1 MHYEGRALTTVG
13 RYGYRV
19 AVESRAN
26 GTLRA
31 SWYQAGIKKRVA
43 LPDLLLVDGDEIRNQ
58 LTVQRAEEIALRIS
72 HALAR
77 GDDPV
82 RQIPEPEVGPA
93 MRPSSLGAVANRY
106 FSEEVGAVVSADT
119 ITNYRKFRA
128 DCERILGTTFDLN
141 DLSIETVSTLSR
153 ALAHDFAQQHAKR
166 IDQATL
172 DLRKLEVW
180 KKTKKRKNAKKPKVT
195 KRPPAQI
202 PGLIATQ
209 KCVQWIYTI
218 ARWGFDRRIVDRL
231 PAIPRGWKGIVKGIW
246 ERFTGQR
253 PTVDRPAYNEAD
265 VRRFFAVLRR
275 IDPRIALL
283 LEVAL
288 GSRLGQACR
297 ITRKSL
303 DLSAD
308 HVGAGKLTIPGGGE
322 KKPGMVIDLSRRA
335 VRAIRRAFATY
346 LAIFEGAYQ
355 TGEIAD
361 YWLVPGGP
369 LDDLKTPAALRNAD
383 CISEQFLGNLF
394 DEAETTA
401 GVEKRRKRR
410 MHGLRRFVR
419 TRGARLEPDTRVL
432 DGLIGHDS
440 RGVGGLYEDEE
451 DPWVRSRILEVREE
465 IVRIVSHP
473 ASKEK

>member
-153 ALAHDFAQQHAKR
+153 GFARSLHE
-166 IDQATL
+166 TS
-172 DLRKLEVW
+172 
-180 KKTKKRKNAKKPKVT
+180 
-195 KRPPAQI
+195 
-202 PGLIATQ
+202 
-209 KCVQWIYTI
+209 
-218 ARWGFDRRIVDRL
+218 
-231 PAIPRGWKGIVKGIW
+231 
-246 ERFTGQR
+246 
-253 PTVDRPAYNEAD
+253 
-265 VRRFFAVLRR
+265 
-275 IDPRIALL
+275 
-283 LEVAL
+283 
-288 GSRLGQACR
+288 GS
-297 ITRKSL
+297 
-303 DLSAD
+303 
-308 HVGAGKLTIPGGGE
+308 
-322 KKPGMVIDLSRRA
+322 
-335 VRAIRRAFATY
+335 
-346 LAIFEGAYQ
+346 
-355 TGEIAD
+355 
-361 YWLVPGGP
+361 W
-369 LDDLKTPAALRNAD
+369 
-383 CISEQFLGNLF
+383 
-394 DEAETTA
+394 
-401 GVEKRRKRR
+401 
-410 MHGLRRFVR
+410 
-419 TRGARLEPDTRVL
+419 
-432 DGLIGHDS
+432 
-440 RGVGGLYEDEE
+440 
-451 DPWVRSRILEVREE
+451 
-465 IVRIVSHP
+465 
-473 ASKEK
+473 